1 MGYSPRGCKKSDTT
15 ERLSTHSTSHL
26 RIFKQAPI
34 FHKCHSVANNSKSQR
49 VQVKLGLIIKEVS
62 LNLSAFLPPERP
74 FKQSISYA
82 AAAAKS
88 LQSCP
93 TIVYTK
99 KQHQAT
105 LLGSDSAAPLG
116 IFVALDFV
124 SD

>member
-1 MGYSPRGCKKSDTT
+1 M
-15 ERLSTHSTSHL
+15 
-26 RIFKQAPI
+26 
-34 FHKCHSVANNSKSQR
+34 
-49 VQVKLGLIIKEVS
+49 KLGLIIKEVS